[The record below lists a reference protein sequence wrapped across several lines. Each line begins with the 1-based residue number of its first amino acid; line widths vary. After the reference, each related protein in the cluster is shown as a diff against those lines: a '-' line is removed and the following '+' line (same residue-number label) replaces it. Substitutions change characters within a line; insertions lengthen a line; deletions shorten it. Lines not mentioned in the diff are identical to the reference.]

1 MIRPER
7 LTTALEIQA
16 RTETPDGMGGST
28 VTWTTVSVVRA
39 EMWTVKGEERA
50 ASASIQASVTHR
62 ARIWAYPGLTT
73 GQHRFKLGARTF
85 DIQFVNDV
93 EMRGVECVVDLLEIV
108 GREAQ

>member
-7 LTTALEIQA
+7 MTTALDIQA
-16 RTETPDGMGGST
+16 RTETPDGMGGVSITWAT
-28 VTWTTVSVVRA
+28 VATVRA

-50 ASASIQASVTHR
+50 ASASIQASITHR

-73 GQHRFKLGARTF
+73 AHRMKLGTRSF
-85 DIQFVNDV
+85 DIQFVNNK
-93 EMRGVECVVDLLEIV
+93 EERGVEYVVDMLEIV

>member
-7 LTTALEIQA
+7 MTTALEIQA

-28 VTWTTVSVVRA
+28 VMWTTVATVRA

-50 ASASIQASVTHR
+50 ASASIQASITHR

-73 GQHRFKLGARTF
+73 AHRMKLGTRSF
-85 DIQFVNDV
+85 DIQFVNNK
-93 EMRGVECVVDLLEIV
+93 EERGVEYVVDMLEIV